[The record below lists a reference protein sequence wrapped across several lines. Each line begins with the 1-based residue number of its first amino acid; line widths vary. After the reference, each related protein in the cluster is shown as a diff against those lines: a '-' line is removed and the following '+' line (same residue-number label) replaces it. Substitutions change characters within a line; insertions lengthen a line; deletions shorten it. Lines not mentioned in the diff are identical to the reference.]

1 VFDKSQDLGEC
12 YGKIIDGMPDGKA
25 LLKDTEGVTNMDY
38 VSELAVIRMDRMLNL
53 IPTEYWEWGDTGK
66 ITLSDI
72 SIALN
77 NGTADTSLPY
87 GDIYKYPA
95 FEKNRDYHISRI
107 LFFVKHKEE
116 IKELDIDNMC
126 DGCYIAPIPVITDGW
141 HRYAAATWLFKN
153 GWLDK
158 ISCRYDGRKDVLRYL
173 IGEEDELPLD

>member
-1 VFDKSQDLGEC
+1 M
-12 YGKIIDGMPDGKA
+12 GKIIDGMPDSKA
-25 LLKDTEGVTNMDY
+25 LLKDTEEVTNMDY

-95 FEKNRDYHISRI
+95 FEK
-107 LFFVKHKEE
+107 K
-116 IKELDIDNMC
+116 
-126 DGCYIAPIPVITDGW
+126 
-141 HRYAAATWLFKN
+141 
-153 GWLDK
+153 
-158 ISCRYDGRKDVLRYL
+158 
-173 IGEEDELPLD
+173 